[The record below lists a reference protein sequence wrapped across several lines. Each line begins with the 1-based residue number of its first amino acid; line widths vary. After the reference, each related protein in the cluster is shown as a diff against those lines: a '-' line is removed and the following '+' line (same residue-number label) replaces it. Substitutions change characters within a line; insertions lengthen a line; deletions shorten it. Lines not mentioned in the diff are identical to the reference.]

1 VLRCFNYSNC
11 FRWVKAKA
19 PADRLTTDDDLGAN
33 PLATISALAERS
45 LALLAER
52 SKLSIDLETRNGNLD
67 ACSKPMV
74 SRPYQYRANEAKNIN
89 EGAQSIGWQFTE
101 ILKGHICV
109 NPNIE
114 DFAVSETS
122 GKGSSCAMQMCLT
135 IEICRKS
142 KGK

>member
-1 VLRCFNYSNC
+1 VGKKPRP
-11 FRWVKAKA
+11 
-19 PADRLTTDDDLGAN
+19 PADGLTADDLGAN

-52 SKLSIDLETRNGNLD
+52 SKLSIDLETRNGNLH

-74 SRPYQYRANEAKNIN
+74 SRPCQSRANEAENIKG
-89 EGAQSIGWQFTE
+89 GAQSIGWQFTE
-101 ILKGHICV
+101 ILKGHICIDS
-109 NPNIE
+109 NIE

-122 GKGSSCAMQMCLT
+122 GKRSSCAMQMYLT
-135 IEICRKS
+135 VEICRKS